1 MLSLLQFL
9 IIENQQKL
17 KEVISKLEPFPNLAE
32 FTELR
37 SVQNQLKYNTG
48 SFTLKQVRFAL
59 SPARFSCLLSP
70 TTAGNAVKKKKN
82 TPVSRRR

>member
-17 KEVISKLEPFPNLAE
+17 KEVISKLEPFPNLPE

-37 SVQNQLKYNTG
+37 SVQNKLKYNTG
-48 SFTLKQVRFAL
+48 SFTLKQVRVAL
-59 SPARFSCLLSP
+59 TPASSVQPQLEMQ
-70 TTAGNAVKKKKN
+70 
-82 TPVSRRR
+82 